1 MIAVAGA
8 GGFVGSA
15 LGRALAGRGPLVALT
30 RGPSRPAPAGSP
42 YRELRSCD
50 LYSLLEAEHAL
61 EGART
66 AVYLVHSMMPSARLT
81 QGSFRDMDLLCAD
94 NFARAARKAG
104 VEQIVY
110 LGGLIPPAHEAAGT
124 LSPHLASRLEV
135 ERALA
140 SHGVPLTTLRASLVV
155 GGGGSSFV
163 MMQRLVRRLPA
174 MLLPRWTRTLTQ
186 PVALADVVA
195 LLASVIG
202 DRATFGQTYDVGGPD
217 VMSYRDMLARTAQAL
232 GVRRRLIGVPFGSPG
247 LSRLWVSLITGAPRE
262 LVAPLVESLRSPMV
276 AGDRRLQER
285 LGRPGLSFEA
295 AVRSA
300 LKEEQAL
307 PARAEPVAYRV
318 SANQARKS
326 DVRSVQRLPLPT
338 GHDAAWVARAYLDFL
353 PRLLRSFLRVEVSE
367 ERVARFFVPVLRRPL
382 LELSHAPERSTP
394 DRQLFYITG
403 GALTVPGARGRF
415 EFREVV
421 GGHVLAAIH
430 AYEPRLPWFVYRL
443 SQALVHRW
451 VMWRFALRLRAAQ
464 GASA

>member
-1 MIAVAGA
+1 MIAIAGA

-15 LGRALAGRGPLVALT
+15 LGRALSGRGTLVALT
-30 RGPSRPAPAGSP
+30 RGPSRAAPAGSP
-42 YRELRSCD
+42 YAELRSCD
-50 LYSLLEAEHAL
+50 LYSLLQAERAL

-94 NFARAARKAG
+94 NFGRAARKAS

-110 LGGLIPPAHEAAGT
+110 LGGIIPGAEAAAGR

-140 SHGVPLTTLRASLVV
+140 SHGVPVTTLRAGLVI

-163 MMQRLVRRLPA
+163 MMLRLVQRLPA
-174 MLLPRWTRTLTQ
+174 MLLPRWARTRTQ

-202 DRATFGQTYDVGGPD
+202 DRAAFGETYDVGGPD
-217 VMSYRDMLARTAQAL
+217 VMSYREMLERTARVL
-232 GVRRRLIGVPFGSPG
+232 GLRRRLIDVPFGSPG

-276 AGDRRLQER
+276 ARDRRLQER
-285 LGRPGLSFEA
+285 LGLPGLPFEA
-295 AVRSA
+295 AVRAA
-300 LKEEQAL
+300 LEQERARPVRAQ
-307 PARAEPVAYRV
+307 PAAYRGG
-318 SANQARKS
+318 AAGPRKS
-326 DVRSVQRLPLPT
+326 DVRSVQRLPLPR

-353 PRLLRSFLRVEVSE
+353 PRLLRSVLRVEVSE
-367 ERVARFFVPVLRRPL
+367 ERVARFFVPLLRRPL
-382 LELSHAPERSTP
+382 LELTHAPERSTP

-403 GALTVPGARGRF
+403 GVLTVASARGRL
-415 EFREVV
+415 EFREAA
-421 GGHVLAAIH
+421 GGHALAAIH

-464 GASA
+464 TAGA